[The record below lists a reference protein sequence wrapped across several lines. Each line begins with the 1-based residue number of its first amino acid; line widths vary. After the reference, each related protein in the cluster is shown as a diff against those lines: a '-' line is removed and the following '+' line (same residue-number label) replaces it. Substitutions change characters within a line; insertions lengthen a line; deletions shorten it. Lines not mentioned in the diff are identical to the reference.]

1 MATSIF
7 HQNFPG
13 TATLQQK
20 TDTADYIIGLD
31 LHKKT
36 TAICVIDPKRPDQPV
51 FQRKR
56 LKNVDLLSRIQ
67 SFSGEKV
74 VVAESAYGWF
84 PLRDALSLIKDV
96 TLILLDPRKTSS
108 WVQTSGIKNDKID
121 AQVLCCVCLH
131 GGIGRLAVHQ
141 PSRTAR
147 ERFKLV
153 QYRDKLVQQRTSIK
167 NQLSAVERDYGTNP
181 YTGEVPEKSNLIIFM
196 EADLLRALNTI
207 EHRIQSMEKR
217 MALLS
222 KDDDVISCLQTIPGI
237 GPITAFA
244 LRWKT
249 ETIDRFVNAAH
260 LASYFGF
267 GVRQRE
273 SGDHS
278 TRGRITK
285 TGNVLIRKL
294 LIQGAQVIRFRRPD
308 LISLYFP
315 SLGQE
320 ELMKDYKHANKVVT
334 ALARKHLTFV
344 FHIWKNQEDF
354 DIDMYRQRRQQAP
367 TATVSAKPVPSQS
380 SPVAELER
388 HVVR

>member
-7 HQNFPG
+7 HRNFPG

-20 TDTADYIIGLD
+20 TDIADYIIGLD

-36 TAICVIDPKRPDQPV
+36 TAICVIDPKQPDQPV

-56 LKNVDLLSRIQ
+56 LKNADLLSRIQ
-67 SFSGEKV
+67 SFSGKKIV
-74 VVAESAYGWF
+74 LAESAYGWF
-84 PLRDALSLIKDV
+84 PLRDALSPMEDV

-108 WVQTSGIKNDKID
+108 WIATSGIKNDRID

-153 QYRDKLVQQRTSIK
+153 QYRDKLVQTRTSIK
-167 NQLSAVERDYGTNP
+167 NQLSAIERDYGTNP
-181 YTGEVPEKSNLIIFM
+181 YTGEVPEKSDLITFM
-196 EADLLRALNTI
+196 EADLLEALKTT
-207 EHRIQSMEKR
+207 EHRVQSTEKR

-222 KDDDVISCLQTIPGI
+222 KDDDVISRLQTIPGI

-244 LRWKT
+244 LRWKM
-249 ETIDRFVNAAH
+249 EAIDRFEDAAH
-260 LASYFGF
+260 LSSYFGF
-267 GVRQRE
+267 GIRQRQ
-273 SGDHS
+273 SGDQLVK
-278 TRGRITK
+278 GKITK

-294 LIQGAQVIRFRRPD
+294 LIQGAQVIRSRRPD
-308 LISLYFP
+308 LLSLYFP

-320 ELMKDYKHANKVVT
+320 ELMKDRKHANKVVT
-334 ALARKHLTFV
+334 ALARKHLTFA
-344 FHIWKNQEDF
+344 FHIWKKEQSF
-354 DIDMYRQRRQQAP
+354 DIDLYRQRRQQAS
-367 TATVSAKPVPSQS
+367 TVIVNAKPVSSQS
-380 SPVAELER
+380 SVAELEC
-388 HVVR
+388 HAVR